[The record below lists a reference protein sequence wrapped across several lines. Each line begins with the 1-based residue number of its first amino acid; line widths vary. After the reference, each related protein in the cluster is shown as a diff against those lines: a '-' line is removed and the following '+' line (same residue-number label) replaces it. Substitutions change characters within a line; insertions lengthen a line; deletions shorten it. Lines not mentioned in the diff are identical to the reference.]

1 MPTRPPRWIAVL
13 AAFALL
19 TPPAVAQTEISL
31 GRFFGACED
40 AGTVMAEATGE
51 PCIIQTIVN
60 AFDAADNGYT
70 VNNLPTDWGNYYD
83 QLKATYA
90 GGNPPD
96 VHVMHKSSLLEFA
109 SLGALS
115 PIPAEDLAAAGI
127 DPDDWTPTARAGVTY
142 DGEIYGV
149 PMDLHANLWH
159 VNMDLMEAA
168 GLVND
173 DGTPMLPGS
182 PEELLVHAQQMKD
195 ATGVDYLAA
204 DFAEF
209 PIGVRLVLALMWQ
222 QGAELVAGDEANVDS
237 AEAVRAVDTIV
248 SLFDGGY
255 ADPQLNYAD
264 SQQAFL
270 QGEAAILVNGTWV
283 VDFYDAQAADPDVP
297 LQSYYTAAFPTL
309 FDQPAT
315 WADSH
320 MWVVPAGLADRDPER
335 YEGALAMLD
344 WIDEASIH
352 WARTGH
358 LSVRESVLA
367 SAEYNA
373 LPHRDEY
380 AATVEIARD
389 VERNAAFPAIQDALN
404 RSLQSIWL
412 TGVPAEEALAS
423 ADAEIQ
429 ALLD

>member
-1 MPTRPPRWIAVL
+1 MRTIKPLIVALALAL
-13 AAFALL
+13 AAPFGM
-19 TPPAVAQTEISL
+19 AQTEISL
-31 GRFFGACED
+31 GRFFGACEE
-40 AGTVMAEATGE
+40 AGTDMAAAVGE
-51 PCIIQTIVN
+51 PCIIQTIIN
-60 AFDAADNGYT
+60 AFDAEDNGYT

-96 VHVMHKSSLLEFA
+96 VHVMHKSSLAEFA

-115 PIPAEDLAAAGI
+115 PLSPEDLAEAGI
-127 DPDDWTPTARAGVTY
+127 DPNDWTPAAREGVTW

-159 VNMDLMEAA
+159 VNMELMEEA
-168 GLVND
+168 GLVNA
-173 DGTPMLPGS
+173 DGTPILPSS
-182 PEELLVHAQQMKD
+182 PEELIAHAQQVKD

-222 QGAELVAGDEANVDS
+222 QGAELIDGDTANIDSPEAIN
-237 AEAVRAVDTIV
+237 AVETIV
-248 SLFDGGY
+248 ALFDAGL
-255 ADPQLNYAD
+255 ANPQLNYAD

-297 LQSYYTAAFPTL
+297 LSDYYTASFPTL
-309 FDQPAT
+309 FGEAAT

-320 MWVVPAGLADRDPER
+320 MWVVPAGLEARDADR
-335 YEGALAMLD
+335 YAGALAMLD

-367 SAEYNA
+367 SAAYQS

-380 AATVEIARD
+380 ASTVTIARD
-389 VERNAAFPAIQDALN
+389 VERNASFPAIQDALN

-412 TGVPAEEALAS
+412 TGVDIESALS
-423 ADAEIQ
+423 AADMEVQ

>member
-1 MPTRPPRWIAVL
+1 
-13 AAFALL
+13 
-19 TPPAVAQTEISL
+19 
-31 GRFFGACED
+31 
-40 AGTVMAEATGE
+40 
-51 PCIIQTIVN
+51 
-60 AFDAADNGYT
+60 
-70 VNNLPTDWGNYYD
+70 
-83 QLKATYA
+83 
-90 GGNPPD
+90 
-96 VHVMHKSSLLEFA
+96 MHKSSLLEFA

-127 DPDDWTPTARAGVTY
+127 DPDDWTDTARAGVTY

-159 VNMDLMEAA
+159 VNMDLMEDA

-182 PEELLVHAQQMKD
+182 PEELLLHAQQMKD

-222 QGAELVAGDEANVDS
+222 QGAELLADGEANVDS
-237 AEAVRAVDTIV
+237 PEAIRAVDTIV
-248 SLFDGGY
+248 SLFDGDH

-283 VDFYDAQAADPDVP
+283 VDFYDAQAADADVP
-297 LQSYYTAAFPTL
+297 LSNYYVAPFPTL

-320 MWVVPAGLADRDPER
+320 MWVVPSGLAERAPER

-352 WARTGH
+352 WSRTGH
-358 LSVRESVLA
+358 LSVRSSVLESEA
-367 SAEYNA
+367 YQA

-380 AATVEIARD
+380 ASTVEIARD
-389 VERNAAFPAIQDALN
+389 VERTAAFPAIQDALN

-412 TGVPAEEALAS
+412 TGVPADEALGS